1 MSINYII
8 VYFIFLISKTYES
21 YQKSL
26 ESFKELLPYN
36 FEIFEGKGEF
46 FFRYMVKQLG
56 GDIAIEIP
64 EAPKLKGEIYIY
76 TTHSKILK
84 QYEDWEN
91 YMFKFKLS
99 SNQIYSIK
107 RNDNR
112 LSYNNLFII
121 IRLYN
126 EIDIP
131 IRIRVY
137 SELEIYNLQLN
148 EIYQLEHFL
157 SSNKLSFLLETTK
170 GNLYELNIRGN
181 PDNKHRIIV
190 YENGNKNN
198 VIYNITNINPKLLL
212 SPLNDTNY
220 TLEIENYYYKYDTIK
235 FISYSLFHESIP
247 LNFDVKK
254 LNFFNNEQYFFYIN
268 VTDFSLDEFT
278 ISISADKKEIID
290 LITSFNGKFYI
301 PRNLPITEIKEFYP
315 ISNEQNEFV
324 QYSFNTSEKYY
335 KQLIFKKQNITK
347 NEIIYILIYINVKAS
362 PLIFHPETFSLFQT
376 KSSEMIK
383 LKRKN
388 FLILSPKY
396 MIDIPYYFTLVIPT
410 NKNTT
415 IFIYTNETNYL
426 DITYGNLL
434 TLNGKINLKKEEKK
448 EIYIINS
455 QKFHNIKKDKYI
467 RLTLT
472 LISKNK
478 EPEIFIDSTKDKIF
492 LLKEKRPKGS
502 HEIIMNNCLNPLYFI
517 QKFNNYSNIQNKK
530 VLFQTISGIYDIRYK
545 NSFINE
551 ENGKILPDESNKI
564 KSNIISL
571 EKNFEILYI
580 NCEVP
585 GILNI
590 HFLENNK
597 KEINVNGE
605 TFIYLNSNSKTS
617 LIFPLIKKKGL
628 SGNIYIQQ
636 FTFDGNISIEFDN
649 KNLGKIS
656 SNETKTYDIE
666 NYPILSSPILYLVS
680 SIDSV
685 VSIIFNLNKDDYYEL
700 NEFGKFLD
708 LSYYNL
714 LINIKKDMNFQNF
727 EINLKNIEN
736 DFTYKL
742 IPLYSSFHKKYI
754 PLPENTPLNHFVR
767 VDNLQNNKWNY
778 KLSSP
783 YDKLNSNSEYYI
795 IISFDKK
802 NKMPNY
808 KIKIEYNEKL
818 IYPII
823 EKNKIFT
830 QYESGKHAISG
841 GNLNEYLIMLTHK
854 CGDIIPRI
862 GLNYYYDNLYS
873 FNSKEIYNM
882 ISMKNCYTQM
892 QIEVNFNLKGK
903 YEGVEIS
910 YNFIKDY
917 DMIQNLNIDFYNKM
931 NLNVTFDRNYKRF
944 TWDHLQG
951 ADHYLI
957 YILPNT
963 ADNKKF
969 IKNDCFLFNQ
979 KSEQID
985 ITYYEF
991 YKTGKYIIN
1000 VVAVFED
1007 PINFRVVYNP
1017 TELNIKMKGS
1027 RIILYCFL
1035 FTIFC
1040 ILIYIIYQH
1049 WVINSYYDPID
1060 DKD

>member
-1 MSINYII
+1 MSINYKI
-8 VYFIFLISKTYES
+8 VFFILLISKTYES

-26 ESFKELLPYN
+26 DSFKELLPYN

-46 FFRYMVKQLG
+46 FFRYMVKKLG
-56 GDIAIEIP
+56 GEIAIEIP
-64 EAPKLKGEIYIY
+64 EAPKLKGEIFIY

-84 QYEDWEN
+84 QYDDWEN

-99 SNQIYSIK
+99 SNQIYPIK

-121 IRLYN
+121 IRIYN

-137 SELEIYNLQLN
+137 SELEIYNLKLN
-148 EIYQLEHFL
+148 EIYKLEHFL
-157 SSNKLSFLLETTK
+157 SSNKLSFLIETTI
-170 GNLYELNIRGN
+170 GNLYEINIRGN
-181 PDNKHRIIV
+181 PDNKHRIII

-212 SPLNDTNY
+212 SPLNDTDY
-220 TLEIENYYYKYDTIK
+220 ILEIENYYYKHDTIK

-254 LNFFNNEQYFFYIN
+254 LNFFNDEQYFFYIN

-278 ISISADKKEIID
+278 ISISAEKKEILD

-301 PRNLPITEIKEFYP
+301 PRNLPITEINEFYP
-315 ISNEQNEFV
+315 INNEQNEFV
-324 QYSFNTSEKYY
+324 QYTFNTSDKYY

-347 NEIIYILIYINVKAS
+347 NEIIYILLYINVKSS
-362 PLIFHPETFSLFQT
+362 PSIFHPENFSLFLT
-376 KSSEMIK
+376 KSSERIK

-388 FLILSPKY
+388 FLILNPKY

-410 NKNTT
+410 NQNITL
-415 IFIYTNETNYL
+415 FIYTNETNYL
-426 DITYGNLL
+426 DITYGNLIAS
-434 TLNGKINLKKEEKK
+434 NGKINLKKEKKK
-448 EIYIINS
+448 EIYILNS
-455 QKFHNIKKDKYI
+455 QRFQNLKKDKYI

-478 EPEIFIDSTKDKIF
+478 NQEIYIDSTKDKIF
-492 LLKEKRPKGS
+492 LLEEERPKGS
-502 HEIIMNNCLNPLYFI
+502 HEIIMNNCINPFYII
-517 QKFNNYSNIQNKK
+517 QKFSIYSNIPNKK
-530 VLFQTISGIYDIRYK
+530 VLFQTISGNHDIRYK
-545 NSFINE
+545 NTFISE
-551 ENGKILPDESNKI
+551 DNGKILPDETNKI

-597 KEINVNGE
+597 KDINVNGE
-605 TFIYLNSNSKTS
+605 TFIYLNSNLKSS
-617 LIFPLIKKKGL
+617 LIFPLIKEKRL
-628 SGNIYIQQ
+628 SGNLYIQQ
-636 FTFDGNISIEFDN
+636 LTFEGKISIEFDN
-649 KNLGKIS
+649 KNLGEIS

-666 NYPILSSPILYLVS
+666 NYPILCSPILNLVAS
-680 SIDSV
+680 NNSV
-685 VSIIFNLNKDDYYEL
+685 VSIIFNLNKNDYYEI
-700 NEFGKFLD
+700 NEFGKFFD

-714 LINIKKDMNFQNF
+714 LINIKKDINFQNF

-742 IPLYSSFHKKYI
+742 ITLYSPLHKKYI
-754 PLPENTPLNHFVR
+754 PLPENTPLNHFIR
-767 VDNLQNNKWNY
+767 VNNLQNNKWNY
-778 KLSSP
+778 KISAP
-783 YDKLNSNSEYYI
+783 YDKLNSNSDYYI

-818 IYPII
+818 DYPII
-823 EKNKIFT
+823 EKNKIYT
-830 QYESGKHAISG
+830 QYESCKNTISG
-841 GNLNEYLIMLTHK
+841 GNLKEYLIVIIHK
-854 CGDIIPRI
+854 CGNIIPRI

-882 ISMKNCYTQM
+882 ILMKNFYTQM

-910 YNFIKDY
+910 YNYIKDY
-917 DMIQNLNIDFYNKM
+917 DMIQNLNIEFYNKM

-944 TWDHLQG
+944 NWDHLQG

-963 ADNKKF
+963 DDNKIF
-969 IKNDCFLFNQ
+969 IKNDCYLLNQ

-1000 VVAVFED
+1000 VVAVFEE

-1017 TELNIKMKGS
+1017 IELNIKMRGS

-1040 ILIYIIYQH
+1040 ILIYIIYQYGI
-1049 WVINSYYDPID
+1049 INSFYEPID
-1060 DKD
+1060 DND